1 MQELFT
7 IGHSTHEPTEFVRL
21 LRLHGITAVGDV
33 RSSPFSQRLPQFNRP
48 VLEALLKKEGIRYVF
63 LGDELGARRS
73 ERDCYVD
80 GQARY
85 ELIAR
90 TTAFAEGIRRVLEG
104 VQKFRLALMCTEKD
118 PLTCHRTILV
128 CRELRRRGVKIS
140 HILADGSLET
150 HEALEERLRAET
162 KLNQPSLFET
172 PAQQLEEAY
181 EKQGLRIAY
190 RQGDAEEV
198 ERESAPS

>member
-7 IGHSTHEPTEFVRL
+7 IGHSTHEPSEFVRL
-21 LRLHGITAVGDV
+21 LRMHGITAVGDV

-48 VLEALLKKEGIRYVF
+48 VLATLLKKEGIRYVF
-63 LGDELGARRS
+63 LGDDLGARRS

-90 TTAFAEGIRRVLEG
+90 TAAFAEGIRRVLEG
-104 VQKFRLALMCTEKD
+104 VQKFRLALMCSEKD

-128 CRELRRRGVKIS
+128 CRELRRHRVKIS
-140 HILADGSLET
+140 HILVDGSLEA
-150 HEALEERLRAET
+150 HEALEERLRVEM
-162 KLNQPSLFET
+162 KLNQPSLFES
-172 PAQQLEEAY
+172 AEELLEQAY
-181 EKQGLRIAY
+181 EKQGSRIAY
-190 RQGDAEEV
+190 RQGEE
-198 ERESAPS
+198 EDGRN

>member
-7 IGHSTHEPTEFVRL
+7 IGHSTHEAGEFVRL

-48 VLEALLKKEGIRYVF
+48 VLETLLKKEGIRYVF
-63 LGDELGARRS
+63 LGNELGARRS
-73 ERDCYVD
+73 ERECYVD

-85 ELIAR
+85 GLIAQ
-90 TTAFAEGIRRVLEG
+90 TEAFAEGIRRVLEG
-104 VQKFRLALMCTEKD
+104 LQRFRLALMCSEKD

-150 HEALEERLRAET
+150 HEALEKRLRVEQG
-162 KLNQPSLFET
+162 LSEPSLFET
-172 PAQQLEEAY
+172 PEQQLEEAY
-181 EKQGLRIAY
+181 DKQGLKIAY
-190 RQGDAEEV
+190 RQGEPEDT
-198 ERESAPS
+198 ERESAHL

>member
-7 IGHSTHEPTEFVRL
+7 IGHSTHEPGEFVRL
-21 LRLHGITAVGDV
+21 LRLHVITAVGDV

-48 VLEALLKKEGIRYVF
+48 VLETLLKKEAIRYVF

-73 ERDCYVD
+73 ERECYVD

-104 VQKFRLALMCTEKD
+104 MQKFRLTLMCTEKD

-128 CRELRRRGVKIS
+128 CRELRQCGVKIS
-140 HILADGSLET
+140 HILADGSLEP
-150 HEALEERLRAET
+150 HEALEERLRAEM

-172 PAQQLEEAY
+172 AEELLQQAY
-181 EKQGLRIAY
+181 AKQGLRIAY
-190 RQGDAEEV
+190 RQGDVEDA
-198 ERESAPS
+198 ERESMSL